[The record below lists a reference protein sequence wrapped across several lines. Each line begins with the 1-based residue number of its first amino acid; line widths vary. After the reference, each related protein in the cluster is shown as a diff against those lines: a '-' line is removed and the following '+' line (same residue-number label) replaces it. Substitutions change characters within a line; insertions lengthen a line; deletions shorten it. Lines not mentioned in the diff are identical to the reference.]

1 MRLAARGLAKRF
13 AGGEVEALADVSIEL
28 AEGEFVS
35 IVGPSGCGKSTLLAI
50 LAGLIL
56 PSAGEVLLDGTA
68 PADGL
73 LGAIGYMP
81 QRDLLMEWRTTL
93 ANATLG
99 LELAGVGRGAAR
111 ERALAEVGR
120 FGLAGFEDRRPSALS
135 GGMRQR
141 AALLR
146 TFLAGRDVLLLD
158 EPFGALDALTREAMR
173 EWLLGVW
180 EAEPQDDPAR
190 HPRRRGGGIPLR
202 PRLRHVRAP
211 GARALRG
218 GGVAAAPTH
227 ARADGDAGVRAA
239 EGAPAGAAPRRG
251 PGGAGVGVSTTG
263 TRLALAL
270 GGRLEPRPRA
280 GLRRAGIAGRAVPPL
295 IAGVALLA
303 LWQAYVAVSGVRDSI
318 FPLPLE
324 VGRALVRDRS
334 VLLSSAWTTLSE
346 ILLGY
351 GVAIVVGIA
360 LAVAVSSSRLV
371 ERAIYPWLVV
381 SQMIPI
387 PALAP
392 VVVLWTGFDIRPKLI
407 VIALVTFFPIAVNTI
422 DGLRAT
428 DSELVGLLR
437 TLGAGRWEILRIARL
452 PGALP
457 YVFSGLRVAAAFAV
471 IGAVFAEWAGA
482 TSGLGYL
489 VLSYNTQT
497 LTPDVFAVIVVLAVI
512 GVALFAAVGVVE
524 RLAVPWWRV
533 EE

>member
-1 MRLAARGLAKRF
+1 
-13 AGGEVEALADVSIEL
+13 
-28 AEGEFVS
+28 
-35 IVGPSGCGKSTLLAI
+35 
-50 LAGLIL
+50 
-56 PSAGEVLLDGTA
+56 
-68 PADGL
+68 
-73 LGAIGYMP
+73 
-81 QRDLLMEWRTTL
+81 
-93 ANATLG
+93 
-99 LELAGVGRGAAR
+99 
-111 ERALAEVGR
+111 
-120 FGLAGFEDRRPSALS
+120 
-135 GGMRQR
+135 
-141 AALLR
+141 
-146 TFLAGRDVLLLD
+146 
-158 EPFGALDALTREAMR
+158 
-173 EWLLGVW
+173 
-180 EAEPQDDPAR
+180 
-190 HPRRRGGGIPLR
+190 
-202 PRLRHVRAP
+202 
-211 GARALRG
+211 
-218 GGVAAAPTH
+218 
-227 ARADGDAGVRAA
+227 
-239 EGAPAGAAPRRG
+239 
-251 PGGAGVGVSTTG
+251 VSTTG

-280 GLRRAGIAGRAVPPL
+280 GLRRHGIARRAVPPL

-303 LWQAYVAVSGVRDSI
+303 LWQGYVAVSGVRESI
-318 FPLPLE
+318 LPSPIE

-334 VLLSSAWTTLSE
+334 LLLSSAWTTLSE

-497 LTPDVFAVIVVLAVI
+497 LTPDVFAVIVVLGVI